1 MLNRY
6 CFSKTFVVAAIFLL
20 TGIVFSAQAMAEMR
34 IFELQH
40 RSAAELAEMVRELV
54 GEGAKVATHN
64 NKLLV
69 NASAAELAEI
79 AELVASYD
87 RIQPMLRVT
96 VNQGNRLD
104 DHNREVSTSGRLHS
118 GSVVV
123 GLNGPEWGDGGSI
136 FITSGD
142 SRVKMQAQD
151 TRRLEDRQVSQFMT
165 VMDGYPA
172 RISVGKS
179 VPFTSQMRSYCRQH
193 PTYVESID
201 YHNVDTGFE
210 VLPEVYGETVQ
221 LEIRPFMAFLNTQN
235 PKEIVFHELTTKVRL
250 PLGTWYD
257 LGGQMST
264 KDGLSREILGSGSH
278 SSTSGNSIRVRV
290 DPEN

>member
-1 MLNRY
+1 MMNRY
-6 CFSKTFVVAAIFLL
+6 RFPRPFVVAAIFLL
-20 TGIVFSAQAMAEMR
+20 AGIIFSAQAMAEMK

-40 RSAAELAEMVRELV
+40 RSAAELAEMVREFV
-54 GEGAKVATHN
+54 DEGAKVSAHR

-69 NASAAELAEI
+69 NASAAELDAI
-79 AELVASYD
+79 ADLVAAYD

-104 DHNREVSTSGRLHS
+104 DRNREVSTSGRLHG

-123 GLNGPEWGDGGSI
+123 GLNGPDRGDGGSI

-142 SRVKMQAQD
+142 NKVNVRAQD
-151 TRRLEDRQVSQFMT
+151 TRRLEDRQVSQFMV
-165 VMDGYPA
+165 VMEGSPA

-179 VPFTSQMRSYCRQH
+179 VPFTSQMRSYYRQH

-210 VLPEVYGETVQ
+210 VLPEVYGEVVN
-221 LEIRPFMAFLNTQN
+221 LEIRPFMAFLNRQN
-235 PKEIVFHELTTKVRL
+235 SKEIIFHELTTTVRL

-264 KDGLSREILGSGSH
+264 KDGLSREILGGGRH
-278 SSTSGNSIRVRV
+278 STSNSNSIRVRI
-290 DPEN
+290 DAEN

>member
-1 MLNRY
+1 MNRY
-6 CFSKTFVVAAIFLL
+6 RFSKTFVATAIALL
-20 TGIVFSAQAMAEMR
+20 LGILCSSQATAEMR

-40 RSAAELAEMVRELV
+40 RSARELAVMVQAFV
-54 GEGAKVATHN
+54 DDGAKVVAHN
-64 NKLLV
+64 NKLMV
-69 NASAAELAEI
+69 NASAAELDAV
-79 AELVASYD
+79 AELVVAYD

-96 VNQGNRLD
+96 VKQENRLND
-104 DHNREVSTSGRLHS
+104 RNREVSTSGQLQG

-123 GLNGPEWGDGGSI
+123 GLNGPGRVDGGSI
-136 FITSGD
+136 FVTSGD
-142 SRVKMQAQD
+142 SRVNVRAQD
-151 TRRLEDRQVSQFMT
+151 THRSEDRQISQFMV
-165 VMDGYPA
+165 VMEGSPA

-179 VPFTSQMRSYCRQH
+179 VPFTSQMRRYCRQN

-201 YHNVDTGFE
+201 YRNVDTGFE
-210 VLPEVYGETVQ
+210 VLPEVYGKEVQ

-235 PKEIVFHELTTKVRL
+235 SKEIIFHELSTKVRL
-250 PLGTWYD
+250 PLGIWYD

-264 KDGLSREILGSGSH
+264 KDGLSREILGFGSQ

>member
-1 MLNRY
+1 MNRY
-6 CFSKTFVVAAIFLL
+6 SYSKSFVVGALLLLVCFLSTGQAI
-20 TGIVFSAQAMAEMR
+20 AEMR

-40 RSAAELAEMVRELV
+40 RSAIELAEMVRELV
-54 GEGAKVATHN
+54 DDGAKVSAHR

-69 NASAAELAEI
+69 NASAAELDAV

-96 VNQGNRLD
+96 VNQGNRRD
-104 DHNREVSTSGRLHS
+104 DRNREISTSGHLQS

-123 GLNGPEWGDGGSI
+123 DLNGPDRGDGGSI

-142 SRVKMQAQD
+142 SRVNVRAQD
-151 TRRLEDRQVSQFMT
+151 ARRLEDRQVSQFMV
-165 VMDGYPA
+165 VMDGSPA

-179 VPFTSQMRSYCRQH
+179 VPFTSQMRRYCRQH
-193 PTYVESID
+193 PTYVAFID
-201 YHNVDTGFE
+201 YRNVDTGFE

-235 PKEIVFHELTTKVRL
+235 PKEVIFHELTTKVRL

-264 KDGLSREILGSGSH
+264 KDGLSREILGAGTQ